1 MKRIITLVLF
11 FVLTITA
18 HAQNK
23 SQFNLFKPTPAN
35 EMREFES
42 DRPTIIESPLTVDAG
57 HIMYETDLVKL
68 ETQTTEIESNRQWVF
83 NNANIKLGITN
94 STDFQIFIESYGIE
108 KTKELS
114 TGERETMQGFGD
126 IRLRVKQNIIGND
139 KGNFAL
145 SVLPYVKFPTNKYS
159 DNKKY
164 EGGLIVPM
172 EVKLPGEWKLE
183 LQVEADRLKD
193 DDDDAYHTELMQ
205 GAGISHKLGEKLEAF
220 AETYYTYDFKE
231 HNIYNFLNAELQFEV
246 SDHFLIDGGV
256 YYGIQKHATHNYF
269 AGAAFRF

>member
-1 MKRIITLVLF
+1 MKCIVILWALIA
-11 FVLTITA
+11 LTVVA
-18 HAQNK
+18 NAQNK
-23 SQFNLFKPTPAN
+23 SQYNLFKPTPVN
-35 EMREFES
+35 ELREFET

-57 HIMYETDLVKL
+57 HIMYETDLIRL
-68 ETQTTEIESNRQWVF
+68 ETQKTETEDNRQWLF
-83 NNANIKLGITN
+83 NNANIKLGLTN
-94 STDFQIFIESYGIE
+94 STDFQVFIESYGIE
-108 KTKELS
+108 RSKGLS
-114 TGERETMQGFGD
+114 TGERQTMQGFGD
-126 IRLRVKQNIIGND
+126 IRLRIKQNIVGND

-145 SVLPYVKFPTNKYS
+145 SVLPYIKFPTNKYS

-193 DDDDAYHTELMQ
+193 EDDDSYHTELMQ
-205 GAGISHKLGEKLEAF
+205 GAGVSHKFGEKLEAF
-220 AETYYTYDFKE
+220 AETYYTYDFKK
-231 HNIYNFLNAELQFEV
+231 HHIYNFLNAELQYEL

-256 YYGIQKHATHNYF
+256 YYGIQKHAAHNYF